1 MNRWICFLLS
11 CFFISPTFARDYE
24 WMPDR
29 RKDQFPI
36 EPAHLFVPLPYSY
49 PGIGDGFFLIANMS
63 NMAGSTADGV
73 AIGVVGDATGAVI
86 QGDEIPLIDK
96 QLLLSVHLRDIDR
109 AIVNNYEIRGMN
121 GSDDYNLLDVTRADE
136 SRFELKYT
144 TYDRRLNFLAIYN
157 TNRFALDAIRDKNGD
172 IIQQLDEPYTGEDS
186 STSLAVNLDF
196 TDDYLDPRSGFRF
209 ELSYADVNA
218 QDDDGPEYYRLDYNA
233 LFYIPYSQ
241 NDVLVV
247 NYYQS
252 DAHVEKIGNTNPLD
266 IQADLNLQ
274 CGTDP
279 ACLNVEQQLIQSTI
293 SANTNGT
300 ATSLG
305 GLNRLRAY
313 PQGRFQG
320 GRMAFVGVEYRWN
333 MVDENT
339 PFNYL
344 FWKDVRT
351 GKQIAFFAEAGSVAE
366 TSAELWDEYRNSVGV
381 GFRLVTASGS
391 VYRADIA
398 YGDEGTETAIF
409 FFYPW

>member
-1 MNRWICFLLS
+1 
-11 CFFISPTFARDYE
+11 
-24 WMPDR
+24 
-29 RKDQFPI
+29 
-36 EPAHLFVPLPYSY
+36 
-49 PGIGDGFFLIANMS
+49 MS
-63 NMAGSTADGV
+63 NIAGSTADGV
-73 AIGVVGDATGAVI
+73 AIGVVGDATGGVI
-86 QGDEIPLIDK
+86 QGDEIPVIDK
-96 QLLLSVHLRDIDR
+96 QLLLNVHFRDINR
-109 AIVNNYEIRGMN
+109 AIVNNYEIRGMD
-121 GSDDYNLLDVTRADE
+121 GSNEFTLLDVTRADQTLVE
-136 SRFELKYT
+136 FKYT
-144 TYDRRLNFLAIYN
+144 VLDRRLNFSMTYN
-157 TNRFALDAIRDKNGD
+157 TERFAVDAIRDKNGD
-172 IIQQLDEPYTGEDS
+172 IIQQLSEPFTGEATS
-186 STSLAVNLDF
+186 SSIAVNVDF
-196 TDDYLDPRSGFRF
+196 TDDYLDPRRGFRF
-209 ELSYADVNA
+209 DLIYADVKA
-218 QDDDGPEYYRLDYNA
+218 EDADDPKYYRLDYNA

-252 DAHVEKIGNTNPLD
+252 DAHVEEIGNINPLD
-266 IQADLNLQ
+266 IKADLNLQ
-274 CGTDP
+274 CAAGDQ

-293 SANTNGT
+293 NANNNGT

-305 GLNRLRAY
+305 GLSRLRSY
-313 PQGRFQG
+313 PLDRFKG

-366 TSAELWDEYRNSVGV
+366 TSATLWDEYRDSVGV

-398 YGDEGTETAIF
+398 YGEEGSELSVF

>member
-1 MNRWICFLLS
+1 MNKWICIGFCILYSVPLYAAD
-11 CFFISPTFARDYE
+11 FE

-29 RKDQFPI
+29 RKDQFPD

-49 PGIGDGFFLIANMS
+49 PGIGDGFFLIANMA
-63 NMAGSTADGV
+63 NVFDSTADTTFV
-73 AIGVVGDATGAVI
+73 GVVGDATGTVL

-96 QLLLSVHLRDIDR
+96 KLLLHVYLQDINR
-109 AIVNNYEIRGMN
+109 AIVSNYEIRGMN
-121 GSDDYNLLDVTRADE
+121 GSDNYNLLDITQADQLQ
-136 SRFELKYT
+136 FQLKYT
-144 TYDRRLNFLAIYN
+144 MMERRINFTLNYN
-157 TNRFALDAIRDKNGD
+157 KFEYAVDAIRDSDGSL
-172 IIQQLDEPYTGEDS
+172 IQQLDEANAGENV
-186 STSLAVNLDF
+186 STSLGFNLDF
-196 TDDYLDPRSGFRF
+196 TDDYLDPRRGFRF
-209 ELSYADVNA
+209 DLTYADAEVNDK
-218 QDDDGPEYYRLDYNA
+218 DDPEYYRLDYNV
-233 LFYIPYSQ
+233 LFYVPFSK

-252 DAHVEKIGNTNPLD
+252 DANVQTTGNINPAE

-274 CGTDP
+274 CGSNQ
-279 ACLNVEQQLIQSTI
+279 ACLDAEQQLIQNTI
-293 SANTNGT
+293 NANTNGT

-305 GLNRLRAY
+305 GLSRLRAY
-313 PQGRFQG
+313 PQERFAG
-320 GRMAFVGVEYRWN
+320 GHMAFVGVEYRWN

-351 GKQIAFFAEAGSVAE
+351 GKQIAFFAEVGSVGEKA
-366 TSAELWDEYRNSVGV
+366 SDVWDESRDSYGV

-398 YGDEGTETAIF
+398 YGDEGSEVSIF